1 MKKQYF
7 RSEEY
12 QSSLHSRTI
21 LITGVPSNM
30 QSDEGLQKYI
40 IGNLKV
46 NQQLI
51 SQAHISRKVGRLPEL
66 IDEYEKAVRELE
78 SVLVKYLKDP
88 NHISSKRPKH
98 SLGGGCGGEK
108 VDSIDYYTSRIQSL
122 EEEIYSERERIKE
135 RKAINYGF
143 VSFTNIADA
152 HSVAKKFE
160 GKVTLNEPHI
170 LLAPWPKDII
180 WNNLTMTN
188 AVRGTKRLIG
198 YAFFLLLCFFWLIP
212 IGLLSTAAQIQNI
225 VKIAPFTKDI
235 FYANDFVAG
244 FIESWMSPMIMGI
257 FFLILPQ
264 LLRIISRHQG
274 KTTKSSLDRAVL
286 GKLYLFFVIN
296 NIVIYTLSSTFLD
309 LYGKI
314 RATINSGNT
323 DFKDFYRVIK
333 EADFLDELAD
343 SLIKVSSFWINY
355 ISLRGVGA
363 IFDLAQIV
371 SLILISIK
379 RLFVQPTPR
388 NIKEFSRPPDFDYP
402 VYYNIHLFFFT
413 VGMLY
418 SVIAPL
424 ILFFCFAYFSLALLV
439 YRYQLM

>member
-1 MKKQYF
+1 
-7 RSEEY
+7 
-12 QSSLHSRTI
+12 
-21 LITGVPSNM
+21 M

-40 IGNLKV
+40 MQNLKV
-46 NQQLI
+46 NNQQI

-66 IDEYEKAVRELE
+66 IEEHDKVVRELE
-78 SVLVKYLKDP
+78 SVLARYLKDP
-88 NHISSKRPKH
+88 NKISSKRPKH

-108 VDSIDYYTSRIQSL
+108 VDSIDYYTSQIQSL
-122 EEEIYSERERIKE
+122 EAEINSERERIKE

-152 HSVAKKFE
+152 HLVAKKHE
-160 GKVTLNEPHI
+160 GKVSLHEPQI

-180 WNNLTMTN
+180 WNNITMTN

-212 IGLLSTAAQIQNI
+212 ISLLSSAAQIQNI
-225 VKIAPFTKDI
+225 VKIAPFTEDI
-235 FYANDFVAG
+235 FYANEFIAG
-244 FIESWMSPMIMGI
+244 FIESWMSPLIMGT

-264 LLRIISRHQG
+264 ILRIISRHQG
-274 KTTKSSLDRAVL
+274 KITKSSLDRAVL
-286 GKLYLFFVIN
+286 GKLYLFFLIN
-296 NIVIYTLSSTFLD
+296 NIIIYTLSSTLLD

-314 RATINSGNT
+314 RATIDSGNT
-323 DFKDFYRVIK
+323 NFKDFYKVIK

-363 IFDLAQIV
+363 IFDLAQII
-371 SLILISIK
+371 SLIIINVK
-379 RLFVQPTPR
+379 KLFVQPTPR

-424 ILFFCFAYFSLALLV
+424 ILFFCFTYFSLALLV